1 MDTFQ
6 AVNIYNNIHTVICIN
21 TDVTVT
27 PQAENSQY
35 AAGDSNTSMLSPENE
50 KLNHSTNKDIGKDKS
65 STNESDSSPALTKT
79 HEASKNDFV
88 PTNIAQICPTYK
100 EAVVNNDYGRVQ
112 CSLEDVIYLIT
123 TDHGG
128 QTEFLDLMSRFL
140 MGPSLNL
147 IFSRLTDPFHQVYKI
162 YSTDEEGV
170 CTDKEE
176 SVITLEE
183 ITFQTLASIA
193 CMEVPNEQQHSSTV
207 REAENNISCS
217 SKAMFIGTF
226 RDQVTPE
233 EFIKR
238 DQVLKQ
244 ALEHTDFYHKGII
257 EYATE
262 RYITLP
268 INNRSGTQQE
278 IDYAKTIFE
287 SSIKKN
293 FKKVHIPCT
302 WLMFNIVM
310 RSKDKQT
317 MTIEECKDIAGNL
330 GISDTDLPNVLWFLH
345 YRVGSLLYYPMVK
358 GFEGIVICDV
368 KVSCSTLIMSY

>member
-1 MDTFQ
+1 M
-6 AVNIYNNIHTVICIN
+6 
-21 TDVTVT
+21 TVT
-27 PQAENSQY
+27 QAENSQGS
-35 AAGDSNTSMLSPENE
+35 AGDSNTSMSFPENE
-50 KLNHSTNKDIGKDKS
+50 KLNHTTNKDIVKEKS
-65 STNESDSSPALTKT
+65 STNESNSSPALTKT
-79 HEASKNDFV
+79 HEASTNDFV
-88 PTNIAQICPTYK
+88 PTNIAQIYPTYE
-100 EAVVNNDYGRVQ
+100 EAMTNKDYERVQ
-112 CSLEDVIYLIT
+112 CLLEDVIYLIT

-170 CTDKEE
+170 CTDKED
-176 SVITLEE
+176 SVVTLEE

-193 CMEVPNEQQHSSTV
+193 CMEVPKDQQHSSTV
-207 REAENNISCS
+207 RELNEAENNTSCS

-226 RDQVTPE
+226 RDQVTQE
-233 EFIKR
+233 DFEKR
-238 DQVLKQ
+238 DQSLRQ

-262 RYITLP
+262 QYITLP

-278 IDYAKTIFE
+278 IDNAKTNFE

-310 RSKDKQT
+310 RFKDKQT

-368 KVSCSTLIMSY
+368 KVSCSILIMSS